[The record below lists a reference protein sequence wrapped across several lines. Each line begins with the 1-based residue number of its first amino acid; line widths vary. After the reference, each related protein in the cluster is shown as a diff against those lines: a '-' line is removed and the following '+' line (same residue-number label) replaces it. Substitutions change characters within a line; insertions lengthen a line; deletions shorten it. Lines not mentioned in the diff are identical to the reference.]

1 MSLLSVMVDMGAR
14 PQAPGIFGAMT
25 RIHRRGLRRAIVSR
39 HNRQKPKP
47 SSPLPQRRMDGFH
60 NRNETAVDSRFL
72 CLTCQESTALVSCSV
87 GIHTKRSHN
96 GSGEN
101 LAHRTTQ
108 KANVDASFDP
118 AIAWRVASQQ
128 SQPPFHRT
136 SHNLRRFGFLI
147 KQYLNSGGG
156 SIPLFQSRAIH
167 AK

>member
-1 MSLLSVMVDMGAR
+1 
-14 PQAPGIFGAMT
+14 
-25 RIHRRGLRRAIVSR
+25 
-39 HNRQKPKP
+39 
-47 SSPLPQRRMDGFH
+47 MDGIR

-72 CLTCQESTALVSCSV
+72 CLTCQESIKAASLSV
-87 GIHTKRSHN
+87 GINIKRSPD
-96 GSGEN
+96 GTGEN
-101 LAHRTTQ
+101 LAPKTTQ
-108 KANVDASFDP
+108 QTNVDASFDP

-147 KQYLNSGGG
+147 KQFLNSGGG